1 MKQKEENV
9 IPAGIKSE
17 DDIME
22 QIVKLIAKNHKKNT
36 DERFFVNVNDK
47 GEIKILEQTE
57 IQEK

>member
-1 MKQKEENV
+1 MKEKEENV

-36 DERFFVNVNDK
+36 DERFLVNVNDK